1 MSAPLAR
8 HVRMEVYAQMVLDLL
23 PVTVMGLA
31 LVEQLAQVMKIL
43 YPIFLTSSFVSVCL
57 FCISATTIKCVRI
70 DKETNVKK
78 HALKKRNIF
87 SLYRRHK

>member
-1 MSAPLAR
+1 MSVPLVY
-8 HVRMEVYAQMVLDLL
+8 HVRMEVHAQIVLDPL

-43 YPIFLTSSFVSVCL
+43 YPIFLTSIFFSVCS
-57 FCISATTIKCVRI
+57 FCISATTNNCVRI

-78 HALKKRNIF
+78 KRLKEKTHLF
-87 SLYRRHK
+87 SL